1 VKGIV
6 VVAALIVALMVVIK
20 DGRVLQSA
28 GLTGG
33 CSHVSAASDGAEYEA
48 CKPGKL
54 EGLPDLTKRGC
65 KPAGTV
71 GRVQYWSCPADVQ
84 PSDAGR

>member
-1 VKGIV
+1 MKGIV
-6 VVAALIVALMVVIK
+6 AVAVCIVAFMVVLK

-28 GLTGG
+28 GLTGS
-33 CSHVSAASDGAEYEA
+33 CAHVAQTADGAEFEA
-48 CKPGKL
+48 CKAGKL

-65 KPAGTV
+65 KAAGTKGV
-71 GRVQYWSCPADVQ
+71 LQYWRCPADVQ

>member
-6 VVAALIVALMVVIK
+6 VVAALIVAVMVAIK

-28 GLTGG
+28 GLTGE
-33 CSHVSAASDGAEYEA
+33 CSHVAAFSGAWYEA
-48 CKPGKL
+48 CRPGKL

-65 KPAGTV
+65 KPAGAV